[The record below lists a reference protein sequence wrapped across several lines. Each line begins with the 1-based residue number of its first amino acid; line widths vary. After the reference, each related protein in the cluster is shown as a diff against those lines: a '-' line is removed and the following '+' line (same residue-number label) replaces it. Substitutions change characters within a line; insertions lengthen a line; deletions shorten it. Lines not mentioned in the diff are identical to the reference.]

1 MSIRQV
7 LQQGLHWASKIY
19 EHRQVL
25 VERFDVGGGDS
36 IISDPSWLQ
45 ENFLCLL
52 SNGLKYSEAGPVKVR
67 ITKQK
72 ETVHGDFPVIDSP
85 FLNLRNK
92 TKTASRTAKNST
104 TKKDLIVSAGAF
116 SLKSIRERSEGL
128 DIEEGSLD
136 PEVHEGVRE
145 DDNSSDP
152 SNPPYLLDMLRV
164 EVEDYGMAM
173 TEEVARNLFCP
184 PANSDERSM
193 GGTGL
198 GLYCVSER
206 VKAMNGR
213 YGVILCQVH
222 SYSSLSEDSVN
233 DISCVNLSY
242 RTTAGLEGC
251 RGTVVW
257 FSIPFQVASPAS
269 SYGSSDMTELTRSVR
284 RGSKPEDMLR
294 EAMMLIKV
302 SEEGS
307 RNEEFS
313 PARSIP
319 ESGDYH
325 DSYGIGILSPDLRS
339 QSRVGKPFWDLD
351 KLLPYPRS
359 DTLFKLDSEIVEG
372 KSQPDQPTLATISKP
387 TDVTKARSVSADF
400 YEEKSAVESEGVQAS
415 LPPPTSLAASSAGAV
430 NVAATMAPPLK
441 VLIVD
446 DSGLILKVLKATL
459 QKRGHDVSV
468 TTNGYEA
475 L

>member
-36 IISDPSWLQ
+36 IISDLSWLQ

-72 ETVHGDFPVIDSP
+72 ELMNIDWTLGSGYQYVTP
-85 FLNLRNK
+85 DASGKSRKKKERWLQFGSATQSSHPLLARRDEEEESVYDYDLEGGMISGISQGENK
-92 TKTASRTAKNST
+92 DNKNAGSA
-104 TKKDLIVSAGAF
+104 VS
-116 SLKSIRERSEGL
+116 SIGHQSSEG
-128 DIEEGSLD
+128 GS
-136 PEVHEGVRE
+136 
-145 DDNSSDP
+145 SAQP
-152 SNPPYLLDMLRV
+152 SPPRFQDMLRV

-184 PANSDERSM
+184 PANSDERKM

-198 GLYCVSER
+198 GLYCIAER
-206 VKAMNGR
+206 IRALNGK
-213 YGVILCQVH
+213 YGVVLGNMRRGN
-222 SYSSLSEDSVN
+222 SSFSDRTVNVSGTRSLVDSAVWGER
-233 DISCVNLSY
+233 DEF
-242 RTTAGLEGC
+242 LESSFEEN
-251 RGTVVW
+251 RGNVVW
-257 FSIPFQVASPAS
+257 WSVPFQAASPAS
-269 SYGSSDMTELTRSVR
+269 SYSSNDMTEMAQSSRRSVTAH
-284 RGSKPEDMLR
+284 G
-294 EAMMLIKV
+294 
-302 SEEGS
+302 GS
-307 RNEEFS
+307 R
-313 PARSIP
+313 SIAP
-319 ESGDYH
+319 E
-325 DSYGIGILSPDLRS
+325 
-339 QSRVGKPFWDLD
+339 QKE
-351 KLLPYPRS
+351 
-359 DTLFKLDSEIVEG
+359 T
-372 KSQPDQPTLATISKP
+372 
-387 TDVTKARSVSADF
+387 
-400 YEEKSAVESEGVQAS
+400 ESEAAS
-415 LPPPTSLAASSAGAV
+415 KLPLPQLEILKTSSCCKDPKTAGLSLDTSPPVFSSETNVVNMEHNKSSLAAV
-430 NVAATMAPPLK
+430 PPPLK